1 MYPAAFGLRI
11 DWGEIMSNYQ
21 IIQLGA
27 FAFVAEDVR
36 TGNRSATVRSEQEAR
51 ILIATL
57 AIRNLMHS

>member
-1 MYPAAFGLRI
+1 MK
-11 DWGEIMSNYQ
+11 NYQ

-36 TGNRSATVRSEQEAR
+36 TGNRSASVRSEQEAR